1 MTRVLYEKDVEIL
14 LDYRKGN
21 RMSQQNDVAAL
32 KKKKKEVRDQKK
44 VSDLSTS
51 CKLH

>member
-21 RMSQQNDVAAL
+21 RMSQQNDVAAF
-32 KKKKKEVRDQKK
+32 KKKKKRLGTRKR
-44 VSDLSTS
+44 
-51 CKLH
+51 